1 MKKIF
6 QGLLISIANAIPG
19 VSGATMAVVFGAYD
33 DLINLLSKPYSFK
46 ILKKNFF
53 LVFGMVLGTVFSVFG
68 LTILFSCYPL
78 LMTCYFLGLV
88 FSGTWIEAKS
98 VRSVTFR
105 SGVLFALG
113 VLIIL
118 GIEWLA
124 GGKRDEAVSIFW
136 LISGGVLTGI
146 VIVLPGVSASLT
158 LMALNLFFP
167 LVKMA
172 EEFLKSSL
180 AFSFPSVK
188 TVFSLG
194 TFGLSLGIGTILF
207 ARIMKGIIKRHPEEL
222 TVFSLGLISGSIG
235 SVIAKLPLDG
245 QIWAVP
251 LEIGLGVGLGIFTL
265 FLLNRLIKRP
275 PKHLG

>member
-1 MKKIF
+1 
-6 QGLLISIANAIPG
+6 
-19 VSGATMAVVFGAYD
+19 
-33 DLINLLSKPYSFK
+33 
-46 ILKKNFF
+46 
-53 LVFGMVLGTVFSVFG
+53 
-68 LTILFSCYPL
+68 
-78 LMTCYFLGLV
+78 MTCYFLGLV

-98 VRSVTFR
+98 VRFVTFR